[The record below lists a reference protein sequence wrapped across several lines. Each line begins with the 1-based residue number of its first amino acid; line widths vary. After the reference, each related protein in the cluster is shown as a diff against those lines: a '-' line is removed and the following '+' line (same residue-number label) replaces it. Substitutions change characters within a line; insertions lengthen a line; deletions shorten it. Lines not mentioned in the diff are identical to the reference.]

1 MHPLPSQTQHRNQE
15 RITIGASTRSPSQP
29 AQAFTQP
36 AVLCPF
42 PRSINRSLARCSAS
56 ASSLR
61 RQRRRTLTHT
71 HSLSLSPFHSPHH
84 SQRSRHPF
92 SHPHLLTNYTP
103 STWPARP
110 PSPCHPFRTVRTASP
125 TTFPVHPTYV
135 HRYTHTPSTLLILH
149 CPARSYRPSRCFCA
163 VRQSKPAFV
172 HHHLASTAHVE
183 PYSEPL
189 CTDLPA
195 RRRVTANT
203 LVCRRSASPPIL
215 ATLPQRTRIP
225 LLSLSL
231 LPFPLSSSPLIHH
244 GGQHALRQPVRVRHR
259 PALDLR
265 RVPVS
270 FV

>member
-56 ASSLR
+56 ASASSLR

-71 HSLSLSPFHSPHH
+71 HTHSPFHSPHH

-110 PSPCHPFRTVRTASP
+110 RHLVTHFAQSAPPHPPRFQSIRHTSTV
-125 TTFPVHPTYV
+125 
-135 HRYTHTPSTLLILH
+135 THTRLRHSSSCIAR
-149 CPARSYRPSRCFCA
+149 PAA
-163 VRQSKPAFV
+163 TG
-172 HHHLASTAHVE
+172 HLAVSVL
-183 PYSEPL
+183 S
-189 CTDLPA
+189 
-195 RRRVTANT
+195 V
-203 LVCRRSASPPIL
+203 SQSPPSFTTISPAL
-215 ATLPQRTRIP
+215 HT
-225 LLSLSL
+225 
-231 LPFPLSSSPLIHH
+231 SSPIRNHS
-244 GGQHALRQPVRVRHR
+244 APTPRPDAESQPTR
-259 PALDLR
+259 
-265 RVPVS
+265 
-270 FV
+270 